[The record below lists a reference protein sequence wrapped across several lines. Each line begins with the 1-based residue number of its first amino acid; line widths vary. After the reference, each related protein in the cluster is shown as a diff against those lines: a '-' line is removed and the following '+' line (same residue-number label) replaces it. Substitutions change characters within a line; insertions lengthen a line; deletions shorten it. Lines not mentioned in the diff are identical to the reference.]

1 VPLRAVFDTTV
12 WMSAFR
18 SRIPTSASRL
28 IMRACL
34 GGHVQLVV
42 SREILHENVEV
53 LMRPLH
59 RLPLEDVLEFGV
71 FLARTALIV
80 ELEGVPQGCRD
91 PNDDMFL
98 ETARRGSAEY
108 VVTFDRDLLDQD
120 LIARLEFDAIRVVSI
135 PAFLQELRTRGI
147 VTENTVMPKASTV

>member
-1 VPLRAVFDTTV
+1 VALRAVFDTTV

-18 SRIPTSASRL
+18 SRTSTSASRL

-34 GGHVQLVV
+34 SGHVQLVA
-42 SREILHENVEV
+42 SREILHENIEV

-71 FLARTALIV
+71 FLARTAHVV
-80 ELEGVPQGCRD
+80 ELEGAPQGCRD

-98 ETARRGSAEY
+98 ETARRGGAEY
-108 VVTFDRDLLDQD
+108 VVTFDRDLLHED
-120 LIARLEFDAIRVVSI
+120 LVARLEADGIHVVSI
-135 PAFLQELRTRGI
+135 AAFLQELRDAAIVRG
-147 VTENTVMPKASTV
+147 NTVMPRASNV